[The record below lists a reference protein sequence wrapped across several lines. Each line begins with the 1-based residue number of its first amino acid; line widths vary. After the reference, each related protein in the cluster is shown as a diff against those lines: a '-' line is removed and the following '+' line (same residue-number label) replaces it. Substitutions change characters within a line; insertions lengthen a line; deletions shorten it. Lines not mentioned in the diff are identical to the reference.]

1 MTAELN
7 VTPLTKDQLEVINF
21 TLVRVKK
28 HEETLYEII
37 YVAMILVKHGYV
49 DPEDYHIK
57 VAIEGEKQSFINLV
71 EEALWLNKQQ

>member
-1 MTAELN
+1 MTAESN
-7 VTPLTKDQLEVINF
+7 IIPLTPDQREVINF

-28 HEETLYEII
+28 NENTLYEII

-57 VAIEGEKQSFINLV
+57 VAIEGEKQTFINLV

>member
-1 MTAELN
+1 MTAEAN
-7 VTPLTKDQLEVINF
+7 IIPLTPDQREVINF

-28 HEETLYEII
+28 NENTLYELI

-57 VAIEGEKQSFINLV
+57 VAIEGEKQTFINLV